1 MDVVFQGIDIAELER
16 VLAAGVDHGG
26 HPVQPF
32 VDTEG
37 GWPLRCCLAD
47 SAPGDGVAI
56 IAWTQLDVLG
66 PYRETGPIVVHTNG
80 CTGAP
85 PLPELPAGLDRRP
98 MMLRPYDAEHRIVYS
113 SVVAVEEGDS
123 NSAVAAR
130 LLEDPAVEFVHGR
143 NWRGGCW
150 AFAAH
155 ARRRHDEA

>member
-1 MDVVFQGIDIAELER
+1 MDVVFRGIDIDELEL
-16 VLAAGVDHGG
+16 VLAAGVDHDGN
-26 HPVQPF
+26 PIQPF
-32 VDTEG
+32 VDAEG

-47 SAPGDGVAI
+47 SAPGDVVAI

-80 CTGAP
+80 CRGVA
-85 PLPELPAGLDRRP
+85 PLPELPAGLDGRP

-113 SVVAVEEGDS
+113 SVVSVTEGES
-123 NSAVAAR
+123 NSAAAAR

-155 ARRRHDEA
+155 SMRRHDTG

>member
-1 MDVVFQGIDIAELER
+1 MGGRDHDGDSAPGMGATPARATRLNLASERSCRYVASRHMDVVFQGIDIAELER

-47 SAPGDGVAI
+47 SAPGDEVAI
-56 IAWTQLDVLG
+56 IAWTQSDVLG

-85 PLPELPAGLDRRP
+85 PLPELPAGLDGRP
-98 MMLRPYDAEHRIVYS
+98 MMLRP
-113 SVVAVEEGDS
+113 
-123 NSAVAAR
+123 
-130 LLEDPAVEFVHGR
+130 
-143 NWRGGCW
+143 
-150 AFAAH
+150 
-155 ARRRHDEA
+155 